1 MCLTSPK
8 QIKVV
13 KPIRIYK
20 VVMRIPA
27 TDAAG
32 NPIHKYVYKTPFFNT
47 YIADDIINGIRPF
60 VAQDPNYVGNRDVIK
75 GGYIHA
81 YRSLKTAVSEY
92 KSYFSTL
99 PAEYPG
105 VKYLIYQCEIP
116 VSEDNR
122 YCYIGYFDGDH
133 STTAIAARQIIF
145 KKEVSWEQID
155 KKLDFEQ
162 RISFQ
167 QTDKK

>member
-13 KPIRIYK
+13 KPIKIYK

-32 NPIHKYVYKTPFFNT
+32 NPIDKYVYKTPFYNT
-47 YIADDIINGIRPF
+47 YIANDIIDGKRPF
-60 VAQDPNYVGNRDVIK
+60 VARDPNYVGNRNVIK

-99 PAEYPG
+99 LIEYPG
-105 VKYLIYQCEIP
+105 AKYQIYQCEIP
-116 VSEDNR
+116 VSKDDR
-122 YCYIGYFDGDH
+122 YCYIGYFDGDR

-145 KKEVSWEQID
+145 KKEVSEEQIN
-155 KKLDFEQ
+155 KKLKFEQ
-162 RISFQ
+162 CISSR
-167 QTDKK
+167 QTNKK